1 MSTIILD
8 DYLVYLYE
16 AEQCLNQYKE
26 IDSYMEIFE
35 AENPEVK
42 EQMETNEKAKAG
54 AIENIKKAVKSLL
67 EMLKNVMA
75 SVRNFIDKRKLSA
88 DEQEAYKQF
97 KEAAKKDPS
106 LKNKK
111 ITVRDFKKLTDE
123 YQARMKEIE
132 DAELE
137 IAKGKVPDA
146 KVLGEKVA
154 NFTKTAAKAPVTAVS
169 AETALRMASSS
180 RDIARI
186 MYKKLENDEKFF
198 QKAVDGIGEKQAEKL
213 KKDMKSLSQKMSLK
227 RMKMRL
233 TGAYSKSC
241 EAAVIGM
248 VTDVKTLVGQNPE
261 ADMKEVA
268 KAGVRQT
275 ATLKKMAGNE
285 SLSKLDDG
293 VKLAGKVAGD
303 VIIKSKIE
311 DKKDERSAKKYDR
324 EYKKAEK
331 KAEKVKK
338 KAIKKGMAVPKK
350 ALNPENYMKKRF
362 HNQSALDSIL
372 GLNDPESKI
381 GKSKIVQK
389 AKSGLETASRV
400 SKVTSKYQ

>member
-88 DEQEAYKQF
+88 DDKEAYEQF

-111 ITVRDFKKLTDE
+111 ITVRDFKKLTEE

-132 DAELE
+132 AAELE
-137 IAKGKVPDA
+137 VAKGKVPDT
-146 KVLGEKVA
+146 KVLADKVSE
-154 NFTKTAAKAPVTAVS
+154 FVKTAGKAPVTAVT
-169 AETALRMASSS
+169 AETALRMAASSKE
-180 RDIARI
+180 IARV

-198 QKAVDGIGEKQAEKL
+198 QKTVEGIGEKQAEKL
-213 KKDMKSLSQKMSLK
+213 KKDMKSLTHSWSIKKAKMK
-227 RMKMRL
+227 L
-233 TGAYSKSC
+233 TGAYCKSC
-241 EAAVIGM
+241 EAAVVSM
-248 VTDVKTLVGQNPE
+248 VTDVKTLVGKNPE
-261 ADMKEVA
+261 ADGKEVA
-268 KAGVRQT
+268 KAGVRQV

-311 DKKDERSAKKYDR
+311 DKKDEINAKKYDR
-324 EYKKAEK
+324 DYKKAEK

-338 KAIKKGMAVPKK
+338 KAIAKGMPVPKK
-350 ALNPENYMKKRF
+350 ALNPENYMKQR
-362 HNQSALDSIL
+362 HRDQSALDSIL

-400 SKVTSKYQ
+400 SKVTRKYQ